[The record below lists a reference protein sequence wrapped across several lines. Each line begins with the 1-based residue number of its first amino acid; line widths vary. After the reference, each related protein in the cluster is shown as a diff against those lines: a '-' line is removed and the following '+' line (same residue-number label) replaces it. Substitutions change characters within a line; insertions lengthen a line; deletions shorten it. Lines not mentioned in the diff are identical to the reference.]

1 MEVFGNMAPGS
12 GNAELIAEGS
22 TEQRYVSAVPETF
35 DESRNEH
42 RPQAATG
49 VDIGRGSPE
58 PESSTIKQ
66 PTCPQGRS
74 LTAGELAVLAAAA
87 EAEADAEEANAIA
100 ARDRAIRLQHQ
111 AEAVG
116 AAAHAEEAGVADPS
130 DHPPVSASPAVA
142 EIIETGRGPETAA
155 SGNATGDDVVAPD
168 TNRRWWRLRTLLR
181 PRPAIV
187 AATVVA
193 NCALLGASG
202 YMTWQHRAL
211 VTERQRSAEFAA
223 AARQSFLTLMSMD
236 FNHAKQ
242 DVQRVLDNSTGKFKS
257 DFQSRADDFTNTVE
271 QSKVVTAATVSAAA
285 VESMTEDSAVVLVT
299 ATSQVTNVGGA
310 TQQPRPWRVSVT
322 VTRDAGQLKMS
333 KVEFFP

>member
-1 MEVFGNMAPGS
+1 
-12 GNAELIAEGS
+12 
-22 TEQRYVSAVPETF
+22 
-35 DESRNEH
+35 
-42 RPQAATG
+42 
-49 VDIGRGSPE
+49 
-58 PESSTIKQ
+58 
-66 PTCPQGRS
+66 
-74 LTAGELAVLAAAA
+74 
-87 EAEADAEEANAIA
+87 
-100 ARDRAIRLQHQ
+100 
-111 AEAVG
+111 
-116 AAAHAEEAGVADPS
+116 
-130 DHPPVSASPAVA
+130 
-142 EIIETGRGPETAA
+142 
-155 SGNATGDDVVAPD
+155 
-168 TNRRWWRLRTLLR
+168 
-181 PRPAIV
+181 
-187 AATVVA
+187 
-193 NCALLGASG
+193 
-202 YMTWQHRAL
+202 MTWQHRAL